1 MKTRVILTQKNLI
14 KRINDEIEFKKQ
26 LSDEDIAG
34 NARCL
39 GAISA
44 YNDALDMTS
53 IVSESTAETEEQQKC
68 EYCHKGKHI
77 ELCNDS
83 YLEMVPD
90 ETRICKKRDFD
101 YEEWQLGTV
110 KFSYCPMCG
119 RKLS

>member
-1 MKTRVILTQKNLI
+1 MGTREKLLE
-14 KRINDEIEFKKQ
+14 RIFYKMVMIG
-26 LSDEDIAG
+26 DEDEYLYRPLEKQDVYDI
-34 NARCL
+34 L
-39 GAISA
+39 S
-44 YNDALDMTS
+44 
-53 IVSESTAETEEQQKC
+53 AETKEQQKC

-101 YEEWQLGTV
+101 YEEWRLGTV
-110 KFSYCPMCG
+110 KFSFCPMCG